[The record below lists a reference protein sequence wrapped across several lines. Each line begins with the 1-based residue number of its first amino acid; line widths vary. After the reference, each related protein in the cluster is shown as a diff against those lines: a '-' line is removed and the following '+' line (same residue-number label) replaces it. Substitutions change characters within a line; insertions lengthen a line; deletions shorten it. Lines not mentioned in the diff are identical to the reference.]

1 MATELTLDSTRE
13 SITYDFFSLTKWSPM
28 ATEINREEFL
38 GISFSHHMEILH
50 KTKNIN
56 EVLCCIHEAVV
67 HQWDKYTL
75 RDMLKAGIPQPD
87 HTVPNNFPQTIS
99 ICSQRQSKVLVM
111 VESEEPEN
119 PKMGQESR
127 KCGHLK
133 MQVIK
138 DLKKDTFE
146 AETAKGMELNSTDV
160 MDNLPGHTGVEK
172 AVAVSMKQTVPG
184 KEAPKVLPWVHI
196 AIANA
201 KTLFQDMYHG
211 IKDEFLQWYLDE
223 YCYKFNR
230 KYFGDRV
237 FDRLM
242 IAATSYKPTF
252 AHRLYN
258 KNLCA
263 ICG

>member
-1 MATELTLDSTRE
+1 
-13 SITYDFFSLTKWSPM
+13 
-28 ATEINREEFL
+28 
-38 GISFSHHMEILH
+38 
-50 KTKNIN
+50 
-56 EVLCCIHEAVV
+56 
-67 HQWDKYTL
+67 
-75 RDMLKAGIPQPD
+75 
-87 HTVPNNFPQTIS
+87 
-99 ICSQRQSKVLVM
+99 M
-111 VESEEPEN
+111 VESEESEN
-119 PKMGQESR
+119 HKKGQKSR

-133 MQVIK
+133 MQVTK

-146 AETAKGMELNSTDV
+146 AETAKGMELNSTVV

-237 FDRLM
+237 FDSLM

-258 KNLCA
+258 KNLCD